1 VPDGNKAKRGESLTD
16 VIEIRLPRNSD
27 YLPLL
32 RATVGVLAGI
42 MSFDYDEIIQLRVA
56 VSDAFS
62 LAARTAGHDSAVAG
76 QDEIS
81 MQFLVAADKIE
92 ILIQNRPFIRR
103 IDTELEMES
112 CAFLESLMDE
122 VAFGGEADNDPLI
135 SMTKHKTVDK
145 V

>member
-1 VPDGNKAKRGESLTD
+1 VPVGDKPKRGESLAD
-16 VIEIRLPRNSD
+16 VIEIQLPQNSD

-42 MSFDYDEIIQLRVA
+42 MSFNYDEIIQLRLA

-62 LAARTAGHDSAVAG
+62 LAERRAG
-76 QDEIS
+76 QGRAIASHDAIS
-81 MQFLVAADKIE
+81 MQFVVATDKIE
-92 ILIQNRPFIRR
+92 ILIQNRPFIGR

-122 VAFGGEADNDPLI
+122 VAFGGGAENDPLI
-135 SMTKHKTVDK
+135 SMTKYNTVGK

>member
-1 VPDGNKAKRGESLTD
+1 MPEGDEAEREESLPD
-16 VIEIRLPRNSD
+16 VIEIRLPQNSD

-32 RATVGVLAGI
+32 RATAGVLAGI
-42 MSFDYDEIIQLRVA
+42 MSFNYDEIIQLRLA

-62 LAARTAGHDSAVAG
+62 LAARRAGPDSAIAS
-76 QDEIS
+76 EIS
-81 MQFLVAADKIE
+81 MQFVVAAEKIE
-92 ILIQNRPFIRR
+92 ILIQNRPFIGR

-122 VAFGGEADNDPLI
+122 VAFDGEAENDPLI
-135 SMTKHKTVDK
+135 TMTKYITVGQ